1 MRLEA
6 RDIHKHYGPKKA
18 NAGIS
23 LTIQPGNIHGV
34 LGENGA
40 GKSTLM
46 KILSGYTTK
55 TSGTIL
61 LDGRPREYQSPS
73 EASRLGIGMLY
84 QDPLDFP
91 PLTVLENFM
100 IGQTAGLK
108 NDERFFRET
117 FAVLNDQF
125 NFFLHPNDNV
135 RSLTV
140 GARQQL
146 DILRLLALGTK
157 VLILDEP
164 TTGITGEQKTL
175 LFQALRKLASEGKS
189 VILVSHKLQ
198 DAETLCDA
206 VTVLREGRV
215 SGSMKHPFDTKE
227 LLEMMFDVLPVPP
240 SRSAVEY
247 GATALSMKAVSAP
260 GGRTGLIESTVA
272 IKAGEM
278 VGLAGLEGSG
288 QEVILRVAGGLTK
301 PFAGSIE
308 IFGQEV
314 QGEGPHV
321 FKKSGVVFLPTA
333 RLEEGLMPGLNIM
346 EHFALQDRTAGLFV
360 KWREAY
366 EITES
371 RIGKFRIVGN
381 PQTIVESL
389 SGGNQQ
395 RLLLSLIS
403 EESALLLLEQ
413 PTRGLDVESAH
424 WVWQYLHSYCQR
436 RTSIVFSSS
445 DIEEI
450 MMVADR
456 ILVFFNGRIVMDVQ
470 KEDTDAG
477 ELGRMIAGQI

>member
-1 MRLEA
+1 LA
-6 RDIHKHYGPKKA
+6 R
-18 NAGIS
+18 
-23 LTIQPGNIHGV
+23 
-34 LGENGA
+34 
-40 GKSTLM
+40 
-46 KILSGYTTK
+46 
-55 TSGTIL
+55 
-61 LDGRPREYQSPS
+61 
-73 EASRLGIGMLY
+73 
-84 QDPLDFP
+84 
-91 PLTVLENFM
+91 
-100 IGQTAGLK
+100 AGL
-108 NDERFFRET
+108 
-117 FAVLNDQF
+117 AV
-125 NFFLHPNDNV
+125 
-135 RSLTV
+135 
-140 GARQQL
+140 
-146 DILRLLALGTK
+146 
-157 VLILDEP
+157 
-164 TTGITGEQKTL
+164 
-175 LFQALRKLASEGKS
+175 
-189 VILVSHKLQ
+189 
-198 DAETLCDA
+198 
-206 VTVLREGRV
+206 
-215 SGSMKHPFDTKE
+215 
-227 LLEMMFDVLPVPP
+227 
-240 SRSAVEY
+240 
-247 GATALSMKAVSAP
+247 
-260 GGRTGLIESTVA
+260 RTGLIESTVA

-308 IFGQEV
+308 IFGQEI

-477 ELGRMIAGQI
+477 ELGRMIAGQVYPIVA